1 MYGLSEPMNFQPKF
15 DSGRAID
22 GKFLPKAPV
31 PPPEAPVRP
40 PEPKRPDDRHTRSLI
55 LRLSLIGFITA
66 LASRATDPII
76 PPIAHDIQVDPNAVA
91 LLTTAFALPFA
102 LVQPVLGPIGDMV
115 GKVRVMIACLAVTIL
130 TMLVS
135 GFATDFT
142 TLLLARIVAGIAG
155 GGIFPVGIAV
165 IGDLVPVK
173 ERQVAI
179 ARWLTAVITGN
190 LIGSSLAGVIGDLL
204 GWRGVF
210 FVITALGVVALGVAI
225 VSLREAA
232 RAKPAG
238 LSLSGFSAGYGKVF
252 ANPRAKVCFSAVF
265 VEGIVIFGL
274 FPFIALLLLAAGE
287 PRASIAGLVI
297 AGFSG
302 GGVIYA
308 LLVPRLVVRFR
319 PDQMMIGGGIIAA
332 FSLALVSF
340 DLAWP
345 VQLAAFTLLGFG
357 FYTLHASIQVQATE
371 LSADARGAAMSMH
384 SFFFFVGH
392 ASGPVLYG
400 LGFVRLG
407 PALTISLA
415 ALIIMGVGFV
425 CARLLREKT

>member
-1 MYGLSEPMNFQPKF
+1 MYGSAEPMNFQPKF
-15 DSGRAID
+15 DSGRSISGD
-22 GKFLPKAPV
+22 FLPKTQAP
-31 PPPEAPVRP
+31 E
-40 PEPKRPDDRHTRSLI
+40 PEPKRPDDRHTKSLI

-91 LLTTAFALPFA
+91 LLATAFALPFA

-135 GFATDFT
+135 GLATDFT
-142 TLLLARIVAGIAG
+142 TLLLARVVAGIAG

-190 LIGSSLAGVIGDLL
+190 LIGSSLAGVVGDLL

-232 RAKPAG
+232 RVKPAG
-238 LSLSGFSAGYGKVF
+238 LSFSGFSAGYGKVF

-308 LLVPRLVVRFR
+308 LLVPRLVARWR
-319 PDQMMIGGGIIAA
+319 PDQLMIAGGIIAA
-332 FSLALVSF
+332 FSLGIVAF
-340 DLAWP
+340 DFAWP

-371 LSADARGAAMSMH
+371 LSPGARGAAMSMH

-407 PALTISLA
+407 SALTIALA
-415 ALIIMGVGFV
+415 ALIIMAVGFV
-425 CARLLREKT
+425 CARLLREKSVA

>member
-15 DSGRAID
+15 DSSRSISGD
-22 GKFLPKAPV
+22 FLPKTQAP
-31 PPPEAPVRP
+31 E
-40 PEPKRPDDRHTRSLI
+40 PEPKRPDDRHTKSLI

-91 LLTTAFALPFA
+91 LLATAFALPFA

-135 GFATDFT
+135 GLATDFT
-142 TLLLARIVAGIAG
+142 TLLLARVVAGIAG

-190 LIGSSLAGVIGDLL
+190 LIGSSLAGVVGDLL

-232 RAKPAG
+232 RVKPAG
-238 LSLSGFSAGYGKVF
+238 LSFSGFSAGYGKVF

-308 LLVPRLVVRFR
+308 LLVPRLVARWR
-319 PDQMMIGGGIIAA
+319 PDQLMIAGGIIAA
-332 FSLALVSF
+332 FSLGIVAF
-340 DLAWP
+340 DFAWP

-371 LSADARGAAMSMH
+371 LSPGARGAAMSMH

-407 PALTISLA
+407 SALTIALA
-415 ALIIMGVGFV
+415 ALIIMAVGFA
-425 CARLLREKT
+425 CARLLREKSAA